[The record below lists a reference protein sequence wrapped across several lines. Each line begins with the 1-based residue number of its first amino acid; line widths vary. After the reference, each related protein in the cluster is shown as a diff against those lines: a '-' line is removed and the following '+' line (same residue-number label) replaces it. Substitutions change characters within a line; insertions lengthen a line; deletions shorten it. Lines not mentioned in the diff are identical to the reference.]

1 MLTQSSK
8 DLLFSFDTWKT
19 QTKKI
24 KEECGVAEMNEP
36 GVTKD
41 SREGLHDTLN
51 ATDSIKDW
59 RTFWSEVLNEPEENP
74 DLNRAKQE
82 TVGDFADTICCALE
96 KMSGKEVFECFLE
109 AVQDQHSYT
118 KKEYDKAC
126 ELLKQIT

>member
-59 RTFWSEVLNEPEENP
+59 RTFWAEVLNEPEDNP
-74 DLNRAKQE
+74 DLNQGKQKAV
-82 TVGDFADTICCALE
+82 TDFLDTICLALE
-96 KMSGKEVFECFLE
+96 EMSGKEVFECFLE
-109 AVQDQHSYT
+109 AAQDQYNHT
-118 KKEYDKAC
+118 KTEYDKAC